1 MKTIQQIADEIGV
14 KRQTVY
20 NKAAKAGV
28 VIDTLTHQKQG
39 KKTVYDEEAERI
51 LKGLF
56 TDKPVIDDTSA
67 ASDNDAS
74 DKKDVTKDR
83 NDKSKSELDVMKER
97 VAALTKELEAAHN
110 KIDESQMEIER
121 LRAAEEELRHT
132 VASQAETIRMK
143 EKKELLLLEAPMRA
157 AIPVKEVGFFGK
169 IVRKIRGLDKVQGD
183 SKATE

>member
-51 LKGLF
+51 LKSLF
-56 TDKPVIDDTSA
+56 TDKPVIDDVNA
-67 ASDNDAS
+67 VNDNDAS
-74 DKKDVTKDR
+74 DKKDVTKER
-83 NDKSKSELDVMKER
+83 NDKSKSELDVIRER
-97 VAALTKELEAAHN
+97 VAALTRELEAAHS
-110 KIDESQMEIER
+110 KIDESQMEIDR

-143 EKKELLLLEAPMRA
+143 EKKELLLLEAPMKA
-157 AIPVKEVGFFGK
+157 AMPVKETGFFGR